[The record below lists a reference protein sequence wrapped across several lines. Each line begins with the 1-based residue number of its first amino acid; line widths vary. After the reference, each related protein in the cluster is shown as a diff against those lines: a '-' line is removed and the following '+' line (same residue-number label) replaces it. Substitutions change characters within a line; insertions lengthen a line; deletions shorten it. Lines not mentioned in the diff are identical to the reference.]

1 MVKELCP
8 PAKNQ
13 PLPLFLLIEDPMG
26 LLNLRD
32 ICHHGVH
39 NCSSI
44 TAQVIVFGSDDYL
57 ATIGKV
63 LYTIVCNIMFGSQW
77 EVVLTTQFKT
87 IHV

>member
-8 PAKNQ
+8 PAKQQ

-39 NCSSI
+39 NCSSV

-57 ATIGKV
+57 ASIGKE
-63 LYTIVCNIMFGSQW
+63 LF
-77 EVVLTTQFKT
+77 VVLLGLKCTTVT
-87 IHV
+87 IL

>member
-8 PAKNQ
+8 PAKHQ

-39 NCSSI
+39 NCRSV

-57 ATIGKV
+57 ASIGK
-63 LYTIVCNIMFGSQW
+63 
-77 EVVLTTQFKT
+77 
-87 IHV
+87 

>member
-1 MVKELCP
+1 MDKLVKELCP
-8 PAKNQ
+8 PAKHQ

-44 TAQVIVFGSDDYL
+44 IAQVIVFGSDDYL
-57 ATIGKV
+57 AAIGKQ
-63 LYTIVCNIMFGSQW
+63 LCIECYDYNDW
-77 EVVLTTQFKT
+77 EVVLTIQPL
-87 IHV
+87 